1 VAAFEE
7 RIMKVQP
14 SAISRRDW
22 LLSVGAA
29 ALAAPVLRAAEADLK
44 ARAKKNIKLA
54 VVSSAYG
61 KLPLA
66 EAAKKMKAHGF
77 SGVILDY
84 AFSDLGFNW
93 EAPDWEAAKRILG
106 CFTDQDIAIVGLS
119 TYYNVIDPDPAR
131 RKRGEARM
139 EFFIENWK
147 RLGSPI
153 LCTETG
159 TLNAQSEWLDSPE
172 NSTEKAYLDCR
183 AVFERLASKAEKTG
197 AVVAIEPYWKNIIA
211 SVDRAERLFREVPS
225 KALKLVMD
233 PCNYYRKEDLP
244 RMGPILED
252 IFRRLGERTVIA
264 HAKDVKAA
272 AGDDTDLPASGLGA
286 LNYPLYLRLLAKLDG
301 QLYLALE
308 HLSQED
314 VPRARDFVLAQIE
327 KV

>member
-1 VAAFEE
+1 
-7 RIMKVQP
+7 MNMQT
-14 SAISRRDW
+14 SAISRRQW
-22 LLSVGAA
+22 LLSVGVGAA

-44 ARAKKNIKLA
+44 ARARKNIKLA
-54 VVSSAYG
+54 IVSSAYG

-93 EAPDWEAAKRILG
+93 EAPDWEAAKKIAG

-131 RKRGEARM
+131 RKRGAARM
-139 EFFIENWK
+139 EFFIEHWK

-159 TLNAQSEWLDSPE
+159 TLNAQSEWLDAPE

-183 AVFERLASKAEKTG
+183 AVFERLAGKAEKTG

-244 RMGPILED
+244 RMGPVLED
-252 IFRRLGERTVIA
+252 IFRRLGARIVLA
-264 HAKDVKAA
+264 HAKDVKASA
-272 AGDDTDLPASGLGA
+272 DGTDLPASGLGV
-286 LNYPLYLRLLAKLDG
+286 LDYPLYLRLLAKLDREMF
-301 QLYLALE
+301 LALE
-308 HLSQED
+308 HLGLED
-314 VPRARDFVLAQIE
+314 VPRARDFVLGQFDKI
-327 KV
+327 